1 MCILHGCK
9 RHSPHTEEPLCRA
22 PRCEIDHTP
31 FTSSPSASP
40 SFHCKERNHSVLA
53 FFENIPP
60 PSPPTPLPFPYQP
73 LPTAGRGTQTTTLS
87 SQTLIVCACV
97 CIFSPW
103 HEEGEQSKYLCA
115 PLGNRS
121 PGAFELICV
130 TERVEVAESSIFL
143 SE

>member
-1 MCILHGCK
+1 MCILHGRK

-22 PRCEIDHTP
+22 PMWNRSHSLHFLSFCQLLFPLQRKKSFSFGLFWKHT
-31 FTSSPSASP
+31 
-40 SFHCKERNHSVLA
+40 
-53 FFENIPP
+53 PP